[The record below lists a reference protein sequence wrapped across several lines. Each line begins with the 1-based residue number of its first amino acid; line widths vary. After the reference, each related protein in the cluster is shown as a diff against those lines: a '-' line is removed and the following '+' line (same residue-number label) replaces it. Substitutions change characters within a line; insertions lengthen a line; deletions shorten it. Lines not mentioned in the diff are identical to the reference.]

1 MYQFISINSERKSQ
15 ISEEE
20 LPEDDKDDFS
30 YFEDNYED
38 EDEYE
43 YDEPEEREYCD

>member
-1 MYQFISINSERKSQ
+1 MYKFISMNAERKSE

-20 LPEDDKDDFS
+20 LFDDDKDEHFVPEDDWD
-30 YFEDNYED
+30 
-38 EDEYE
+38 E